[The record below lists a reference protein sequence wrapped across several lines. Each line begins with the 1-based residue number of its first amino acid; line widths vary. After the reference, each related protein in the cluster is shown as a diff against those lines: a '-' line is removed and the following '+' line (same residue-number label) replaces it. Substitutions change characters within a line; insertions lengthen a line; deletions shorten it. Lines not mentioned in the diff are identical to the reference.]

1 MHLLH
6 DAWYHAIVLP
16 IESNALYMLGIA
28 VVAIVGAVFFWKLP
42 AEE

>member
-6 DAWYHAIVLP
+6 DAWHHTIALP
-16 IESNALYMLGIA
+16 IASNALYILGIA
-28 VVAIVGAVFFWKLP
+28 AVAIVGAVFFWKQP